1 MQYPPQRVFAVYKMA
16 RPKPNNR
23 RYNFDQKKIL
33 KQKQNMFSF
42 KRRKWHNA
50 TDIKVMC
57 KVCVYDHE
65 KSNTSDVH
73 NLDEKSSTSSSSV
86 PSF

>member
-33 KQKQNMFSF
+33 KLKEKYVFFEKKKMQQISKLCVRFMFMIMKSQ
-42 KRRKWHNA
+42 
-50 TDIKVMC
+50 TPVMF
-57 KVCVYDHE
+57 
-65 KSNTSDVH
+65 T
-73 NLDEKSSTSSSSV
+73 T
-86 PSF
+86 